1 MTDVLVRLLLLL
13 EGHRWHSLKLVHGLV
28 LNRLLLWY
36 DLWFFVL
43 EEWWHSVVSRLVSRI
58 VIFFQDLLSLFFE
71 VQLIVHFHVSL
82 GTSANRI
89 QRTSDVR
96 CSRGGSLDR
105 NVGDDQDVARGPE
118 GGALL
123 RSGLLL
129 LRHIIIRHS
138 LFRSF
143 GKEIVL
149 PENFK
154 RRTLVLA
161 FLET

>member
-1 MTDVLVRLLLLL
+1 MYRKKEQTQCNQIIGRNEQLCSSARA
-13 EGHRWHSLKLVHGLV
+13 EG
-28 LNRLLLWY
+28 
-36 DLWFFVL
+36 
-43 EEWWHSVVSRLVSRI
+43 VS
-58 VIFFQDLLSLFFE
+58 
-71 VQLIVHFHVSL
+71 
-82 GTSANRI
+82 
-89 QRTSDVR
+89 
-96 CSRGGSLDR
+96 R

-143 GKEIVL
+143 GKEIAL
-149 PENFK
+149 PDNFK

-161 FLET
+161 LLEI